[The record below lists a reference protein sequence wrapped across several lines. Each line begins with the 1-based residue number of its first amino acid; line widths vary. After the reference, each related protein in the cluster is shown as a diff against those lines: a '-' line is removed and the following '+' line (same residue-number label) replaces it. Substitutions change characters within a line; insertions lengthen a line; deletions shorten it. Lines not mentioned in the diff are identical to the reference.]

1 MQRNFRAAAK
11 PPEPKEDLLIFKKTR
26 EMIAYGNE
34 CLYNKQFPRNYRMGN
49 AIGAQIEKAM
59 YEILEGLTE
68 ASTKEHKKTTLVQVD
83 AKILYLR
90 QLLMAAVD
98 PKMNTKAVLIPLESQ
113 RKWCEKLE
121 EMGRLL
127 GSWLNKLKS

>member
-1 MQRNFRAAAK
+1 MQRNFRATAK

-26 EMIAYGNE
+26 EMIAYGND
-34 CLYNKQFPRNYRMGN
+34 CLYNKQFPRKYRVGN
-49 AIGAQIEKAM
+49 AIGAQIERAM

-68 ASTKEHKKTTLVQVD
+68 TVTKEHKKTALTQVD

-90 QLLMAAVD
+90 QLLMTAVD
-98 PKMNTKAVLIPLESQ
+98 PEMNTTAVLIPLNDQ

-121 EMGRLL
+121 EMGRII
-127 GSWLNKLKS
+127 GSWLNKLK